1 MWECFD
7 SIKQINNILTHII
20 FFILG
25 FNIKKEA
32 QPPIE
37 IVDLYEMFC
46 HLLNIIP
53 AENDGVWDRIKGLL
67 KNSSPM
73 NKPSSV
79 VVLVLSLC
87 ALIWTNTI

>member
-1 MWECFD
+1 MILKYIILF
-7 SIKQINNILTHII
+7 NI
-20 FFILG
+20 G

-73 NKPSSV
+73 NKPSSI

-87 ALIWTNTI
+87 ALIWTNTV